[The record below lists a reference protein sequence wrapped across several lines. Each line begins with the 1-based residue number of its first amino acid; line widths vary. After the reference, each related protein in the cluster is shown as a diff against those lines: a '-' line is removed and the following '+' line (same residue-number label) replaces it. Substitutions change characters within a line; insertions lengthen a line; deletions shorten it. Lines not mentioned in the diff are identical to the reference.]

1 MSSGS
6 EPPMSVVT
14 INLVCVCEHTCCIAK
29 NSNNNERAFFLVVN
43 TLNSFD
49 KDNQNTLYTDNYRVI
64 LIGFNNA
71 SCIAI
76 SRYGATVYICVKLL
90 Y

>member
-14 INLVCVCEHTCCIAK
+14 INLVCVCEHTGCIAK
-29 NSNNNERAFFLVVN
+29 NSNINERVFFIVVN

-49 KDNQNTLYTDNYRVI
+49 KDNQNTQNIDNYRMI
-64 LIGFNNA
+64 FMGI
-71 SCIAI
+71 
-76 SRYGATVYICVKLL
+76 
-90 Y
+90 